1 MRTRS
6 ENRPGRRGAA
16 LVFLLALALRAP
28 AALHPPRGPLFAD
41 MLEYREKAVA
51 VAREGSYGHATRPPL
66 YPLFLAAV
74 YRLVGDGRVGAA
86 CAQAFLGAATA
97 LLAFETARRLCG
109 PRGGLVAGLLVACY
123 PGLIVYTGLLMSETL
138 YTLLFAAALF
148 VLARDEPPAAGACA
162 AAGALL
168 GLACLT
174 RSVAAGF
181 IPVAAAWLCLRAG
194 WRRGALLLL
203 VAAAALAPWTARN
216 ALRYGRFVPLD
227 TYGGY
232 NFLFGNNPA
241 ATGRQEPSML
251 PELGETVWR
260 KWRIEEEDGRSR
272 AVVVCPEGA
281 AAGYRAGAR
290 FIAAHPGGFLRL
302 GIRKLG
308 YLAGPE
314 IRELSW
320 GYSRNLFGPVP
331 RALLLPAA
339 LAIVAGFPVLALL
352 ALSGAC
358 FGGGGRGGGWGIL
371 SLALLYVGAAHF
383 LFFGESRFHLPLVPV
398 LAVFAGRLACPGGGR
413 NRARLAVFAAAAGLL
428 VCNWSVRLGEE
439 WRRVESALGPGGA
452 TARLDY

>member
-1 MRTRS
+1 
-6 ENRPGRRGAA
+6 
-16 LVFLLALALRAP
+16 
-28 AALHPPRGPLFAD
+28 

-51 VAREGSYGHATRPPL
+51 VAGGGSYGHATRPPL

-74 YRLVGDGRVGAA
+74 YRLAGDGRVPVS
-86 CAQAFLGAATA
+86 CAQALLGAAAA
-97 LLAFETARRLCG
+97 LLAFGTARRLCG
-109 PRGGLVAGLLVACY
+109 ARGGLVAGLLVACY

-138 YTLLFAAALF
+138 YILLFGAALF
-148 VLARDEPPAAGACA
+148 VLARDEPPAAAACA

-203 VAAAALAPWTARN
+203 AAAAALAPWTARN
-216 ALRYGRFVPLD
+216 ALRHGRFVPLD

-251 PELGETVWR
+251 AGLGETVWR
-260 KWRIEEEDGRSR
+260 EWRVEGNSGEPPVI
-272 AVVVCPEGA
+272 VVCPEGS

-290 FIAAHPGGFLRL
+290 FIAAHPGRFLRL
-302 GIRKLG
+302 GVRKLG

-331 RALLLPAA
+331 RQVLLPAT
-339 LAIVAGFPVLALL
+339 LAVVAGFPVLTLL
-352 ALSGAC
+352 ALCGAC
-358 FGGGGRGGGWGIL
+358 FGGGGRRGGWGIL
-371 SLALLYVGAAHF
+371 CLAVLYVGVAHF

-398 LAVFAGRLACPGGGR
+398 LAVFAGRLACPCGRRGG
-413 NRARLAVFAAAAGLL
+413 ARLAVFAAAAGLL
-428 VCNWSVRLGEE
+428 VFNWSVRFGEE
-439 WRRVESALGPGGA
+439 WWRVESALGPGGN

>member
-1 MRTRS
+1 
-6 ENRPGRRGAA
+6 
-16 LVFLLALALRAP
+16 
-28 AALHPPRGPLFAD
+28 
-41 MLEYREKAVA
+41 
-51 VAREGSYGHATRPPL
+51 
-66 YPLFLAAV
+66 
-74 YRLVGDGRVGAA
+74 
-86 CAQAFLGAATA
+86 
-97 LLAFETARRLCG
+97 
-109 PRGGLVAGLLVACY
+109 
-123 PGLIVYTGLLMSETL
+123 
-138 YTLLFAAALF
+138 
-148 VLARDEPPAAGACA
+148 
-162 AAGALL
+162 
-168 GLACLT
+168 
-174 RSVAAGF
+174 
-181 IPVAAAWLCLRAG
+181 
-194 WRRGALLLL
+194 
-203 VAAAALAPWTARN
+203 
-216 ALRYGRFVPLD
+216 
-227 TYGGY
+227 
-232 NFLFGNNPA
+232 
-241 ATGRQEPSML
+241 ML